1 VLFLAIKKPI
11 MYKYLLP
18 VCVLLSA
25 CGNTSTEEKIKD
37 SLTQFHSTGLDAGK
51 HQRIDS
57 IVVLKVDKYTEK
69 QAINN
74 RIKEAISAIESY
86 HYGYEEAVA
95 QAKDDSAEIDSYH
108 RNHMEVPAYKENAYQ
123 KDLTR
128 AENYLKYTARDQKEK
143 DSLDKAAKNADAQ
156 KFAYYYVQYKIYF
169 SGDII
174 TNDVEMNEYLDPQFK
189 VLQNVNII
197 SDILNQPEPGKK

>member
-1 VLFLAIKKPI
+1 

-25 CGNTSTEEKIKD
+25 CSNTSTEEKIKD
-37 SLTQFHSTGLDAGK
+37 SLTQFHSTGLDAAR

-69 QAINN
+69 QVIDN
-74 RIKEAISAIESY
+74 RIKEDISAIESY
-86 HYGYEEAVA
+86 HYGYEEAIG
-95 QAKDDSAEIDSYH
+95 QAKDDSADIDFYH
-108 RNHMEVPAYKENAYQ
+108 RNHMEVPANKENAYQ
-123 KDLTR
+123 KDLNR

-143 DSLDKAAKNADAQ
+143 DSLDKAGKNADAQ

-169 SGDII
+169 SGDIM
-174 TNDVEMNEYLDPQFK
+174 TNNVEMNEFLDPQFK
-189 VLQNVNII
+189 VMQKVNIV
-197 SDILNQPEPGKK
+197 SDILNQPDPSKK